1 MANALSELD
10 CIVLVGGKGT
20 RLQSVVSDVPK
31 PMAPIN
37 EIPFLK
43 ILLDELYSQG
53 IQRFILATGHKSDVI
68 QNYFASIKT
77 PYSIQYSIEKE
88 QLGTGGAIAQALE
101 LASSKK
107 VLVVNGDTFFK
118 LNLTKFIEQAEEMN
132 QPCVI
137 ALKKVFNSDRYGSV
151 QLVDNQI
158 TEFEEKAFKA
168 EALINSGTYLLNKIQ
183 FLAHSF
189 PEKFSFEKDYL
200 EIYTKKQQL
209 FGVEMEGYF
218 IDIGIPE
225 DYEKAQHDFKTI
237 TNR

>member
-1 MANALSELD
+1 MANILNELD

-43 ILLDELYSQG
+43 ILLDELNAQG

-68 QNYFASIKT
+68 QNYFASIKI
-77 PYSIQYSIEKE
+77 PYSITYSIEKE
-88 QLGTGGAIAQALE
+88 QLGTGGAIAQALT

-118 LNLTKFIEQAEEMN
+118 LDLTVFIDQAEEIN

-158 TEFEEKAFKA
+158 TEFEEKAFKE
-168 EALINSGTYLLNKIQ
+168 EALINSGTYFLNRIQ
-183 FLAHSF
+183 FLEHSF

-200 EIYTKKQQL
+200 EIYAKKQQL
-209 FGVEMEGYF
+209 FGIEMEGYF

>member
-1 MANALSELD
+1 
-10 CIVLVGGKGT
+10 
-20 RLQSVVSDVPK
+20 
-31 PMAPIN
+31 MAPIN

-43 ILLDELYSQG
+43 IVLDELYSKG
-53 IQRFILATGHKSDVI
+53 IQHFILATGYKSDVI
-68 QNYFASIKT
+68 QTYFASIKT
-77 PYSIQYSIEKE
+77 PYSIKYSIEKE

-101 LASSKK
+101 LASSEK
-107 VLVVNGDTFFK
+107 VLIVNGDTFFK
-118 LNLTKFIEQAEEMN
+118 LNLTEFIDQAEEMN

-151 QLVDNQI
+151 QLIDNQI
-158 TEFEEKAFKA
+158 TEFEEKAFKTA
-168 EALINSGTYLLNKIQ
+168 ALISSGIYLLNRIQ
-183 FLAHSF
+183 FLEHSF

-200 EIYTKKQQL
+200 EIYAKKQQL
-209 FGVEMEGYF
+209 FGIEMEGYF